1 MGAPALVRQGK
12 GDGGW
17 RYQRAARQELVD
29 KLRTDAEA
37 YQQLVDMNQAQVEAV
52 VAQLHRVVDES
63 AAQSNRCM
71 TRMTLVAIGVGTVVA
86 IVVGLV
92 FWILA

>member
-1 MGAPALVRQGK
+1 M
-12 GDGGW
+12 
-17 RYQRAARQELVD
+17 
-29 KLRTDAEA
+29 
-37 YQQLVDMNQAQVEAV
+37 DMNQAQVEAV
-52 VAQLHRVVDES
+52 VAQLQRVVDES
-63 AAQSNRCM
+63 AAQSNRCT